1 LSDQLTRQ
9 SHPLLFA
16 GYPENT
22 YYHFPCAKTRGALRY
37 SPLLAPSRISQ
48 ILSFFVAQL
57 FVCFSRHASVFLVG
71 KGKRDGGDGSRQY
84 LTQEIFTG
92 AKALFSS
99 QKFCKIFS
107 DFSSHQIFGHMHEAL
122 NIDKK

>member
-1 LSDQLTRQ
+1 MIRQILSNNNEKCYRKVSLKFFTTKR
-9 SHPLLFA
+9 A
-16 GYPENT
+16 
-22 YYHFPCAKTRGALRY
+22 
-37 SPLLAPSRISQ
+37 LLAPSRICQ
-48 ILSFFVAQL
+48 ILSFFFAQL